1 MNRSRM
7 CARVLFPAL
16 IAAAALLFAACG
28 GQEPPSSVPLPAVKP
43 KPAAASALA
52 AGGASGDMVTEW
64 VYSPGK
70 LRDPFARLI
79 RLKAGAKKIDPSR
92 LTPLQRFEIP
102 ALRLDAIMIMGKKT
116 AAQVIA
122 PDGKAY
128 TLRPGTLVG
137 PTGAKVRRITSDSV
151 ILVEEYEDFLGRKLQ
166 QETVIPLHKKE
177 GENQP

>member
-16 IAAAALLFAACG
+16 AAAALLLAACG
-28 GQEPPSSVPLPAVKP
+28 GQEPPPSAPLPAVKP
-43 KPAAASALA
+43 KPAAVASQA
-52 AGGASGDMVTEW
+52 AGAASGDKVTEW

-70 LRDPFARLI
+70 LRDPFIRLI
-79 RLKAGAKKIDPSR
+79 KLKAAPKKIDPSK

-102 ALRLDAIMIMGKKT
+102 ALRLDAIMIMGRKT

-137 PTGAKVRRITSDSV
+137 PAGAKVRRITTDSV